1 MLASMLANVR
11 MGRVTQGASTITQQF
26 ARAAVLDRSRTDGR
40 KPREVWLAQRL
51 EKKCG
56 KQAIL
61 HVGNHVEA

>member
-26 ARAAVLDRSRTDGR
+26 ARAAVLDRSRTYGR